1 MEPTSSISG
10 TVEEELR
17 GVIDSSSPTATL
29 DIDWSDWSAV
39 ISEDL
44 PDSMEFHEDGLCPEF
59 HKNVW
64 TWYYQFENDANVIV
78 ITLYGVQPENVSA
91 DCTSISSPTLSG
103 LWWSPVDNVEVSS
116 NGDNAVVKIWPP
128 KHFPVL
134 IKGGENI
141 DPLSATYLGM
151 MSLMS
156 FKNMKWFKTWMHFA
170 AEKGEQ
176 NAQQLLGAWLLQV
189 GKEDEGKHWL
199 ARCVL
204 EHDDDKAKIVLAE
217 ALFSGKGEISNPPFA
232 EHILC
237 GLCKKGNADAHLL
250 LAKLVLKDAP
260 GVPYDMYRGLELMK
274 IAAEKYHIREAAETL
289 KFFEE
294 NNMWSATDV
303 VITAGALAVIGFGI
317 YKLYKRFRK

>member
-1 MEPTSSISG
+1 MQPVSSISG

-17 GVIDSSSPTATL
+17 SVISQTPCVSPEM
-29 DIDWSDWSAV
+29 DWNDWDAV
-39 ISEDL
+39 ISEEI
-44 PDSMEFHEDGLCPEF
+44 PSVMEFHEDALCPEF
-59 HKNVW
+59 QKRVW

-78 ITLYGVQPENVSA
+78 ITLYDVKPESVSA
-91 DCTSISSPTLSG
+91 DCTSISSPVMSG
-103 LWWSPVDNVEVSS
+103 LWWSSVENVEVSS
-116 NGDNAVVKIWPP
+116 NGENTVVKIWPP
-128 KHFPVL
+128 KHFPVV

-141 DPLSATYLGM
+141 DPLSATYLGL

-156 FKNMKWFKTWMHFA
+156 FKNMKWFKAWMHFA

-204 EHDDDKAKIVLAE
+204 EHDDDKAKIVLSE
-217 ALFSGKGEISNPPFA
+217 ALFSGKGEISNGPLA

-237 GLCKKGNADAHLL
+237 GLCMKGNADAHLI

-303 VITAGALAVIGFGI
+303 VLTAGALAVLGFGL